1 MIAWVHVFSRLIYLT
16 AAFTKKKQAVHDM
29 AAKTIVLKAE

>member
-1 MIAWVHVFSRLIYLT
+1 
-16 AAFTKKKQAVHDM
+16 FTKKKQTVHDM